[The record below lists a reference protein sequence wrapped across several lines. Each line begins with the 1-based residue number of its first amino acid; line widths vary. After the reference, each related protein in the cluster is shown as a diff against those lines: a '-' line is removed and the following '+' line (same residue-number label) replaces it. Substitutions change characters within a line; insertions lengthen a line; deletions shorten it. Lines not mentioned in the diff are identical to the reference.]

1 MSSQG
6 TRVEDIEVGSGLPKR
21 TEGST
26 GGSRPPYENPEEE
39 APKTCFQKY
48 ILPRF
53 NKGFLSNLTTFVVF
67 LIGLTL
73 VLVADNAGDKH
84 KYYVGPYILSFG
96 LFGFAGGITN
106 WLAVKMLFDKVP
118 LLYGSGVIPRRFKEI
133 REVVKNTIM
142 KTFFDREYLEK
153 YMRLKM
159 GQIAASMNIDQKIQV
174 MLESPVVDEIIDRKL
189 EELNTRPEGMVLAM
203 MGIAPEQLRP
213 MIKPF
218 ILGMGSDV
226 VPMFLNSM
234 EPGSF
239 MNIDRLRVEL
249 DDLMT
254 TKLEELTPDKVKAL
268 LEEVM
273 REHLGWLIVWGNVFG
288 GFIGIVAQAAGFGSL
303 SAT

>member
-1 MSSQG
+1 
-6 TRVEDIEVGSGLPKR
+6 V
-21 TEGST
+21 
-26 GGSRPPYENPEEE
+26 
-39 APKTCFQKY
+39 
-48 ILPRF
+48 
-53 NKGFLSNLTTFVVF
+53 SNFTTFIVF
-67 LIGLTL
+67 LVGLTL
-73 VLVADNAGDKH
+73 VLVADDAGDKH

-142 KTFFDREYLEK
+142 KTFFDREYLDK
-153 YMRLKM
+153 YMRLKV

-218 ILGMGSDV
+218 ILGMGRCVALQFSFSNEEMHSFTVSLNNNTFQSFVLLFDSDV

-254 TKLEELTPDKVKAL
+254 TKLEELSPDKVKQL

-273 REHLGWLIVWGNVFG
+273 REHLGWLIVWGNIFG